1 MNRLFPCRSGT
12 RRRRIVTRT
21 SRSTLRA
28 GLLVAAA
35 ALAFM
40 TSACRQDMHNQA
52 KYRPLRETPF
62 FADHRTSRPLIPGTV
77 ARGKLGDDKLLTTG
91 RDGDKSSDVFPFP
104 VTAEVLAR
112 GRERFN
118 IYCTPCHGRTG
129 DGRGM
134 VVQRGYKQPPAL
146 YDPRLR
152 DLNVGYF
159 FNVITSGFGV
169 MPSYAPQVPVNDR
182 WAIISYIRALQLS
195 RNAKFDDLTQEE
207 KSRLTKESSGG

>member
-1 MNRLFPCRSGT
+1 M
-12 RRRRIVTRT
+12 
-21 SRSTLRA
+21 RA
-28 GLLVAAA
+28 GLLAAA
-35 ALAFM
+35 ALACVS

-62 FADHRTSRPLIPGTV
+62 FADHRSARPLIAGTI
-77 ARGKLGDDKLLTTG
+77 ARGKLGEDRLLTTG
-91 RDGDKSSDVFPFP
+91 RDGDKPSDVFPFP
-104 VTAEVLAR
+104 VTTEVVAR

-118 IYCTPCHGRTG
+118 IYCAPCHARTG

-134 VVQRGYKQPPAL
+134 IVQRGYKQPPSFH
-146 YDPRLR
+146 DQRLR
-152 DLNVGYF
+152 DISVGYL
-159 FNVITSGFGV
+159 FNVITAGFGV

-195 RNAKFDDLTQEE
+195 RNASIEDLTLEE

>member
-1 MNRLFPCRSGT
+1 M
-12 RRRRIVTRT
+12 
-21 SRSTLRA
+21 RA
-28 GLLVAAA
+28 GLLAAA
-35 ALAFM
+35 ALACVS

-62 FADHRTSRPLIPGTV
+62 FADHRSARPLIAGTI
-77 ARGKLGDDKLLTTG
+77 ARGKLGEDKLLTTG
-91 RDGDKSSDVFPFP
+91 RDGDKPSDVFPFP
-104 VTAEVLAR
+104 VTIEVVAR

-118 IYCTPCHGRTG
+118 IYCAPCHARTG

-134 VVQRGYKQPPAL
+134 IVQRGYKQPPSFH
-146 YDPRLR
+146 DQRLR
-152 DLNVGYF
+152 DISVGYL
-159 FNVITSGFGV
+159 FNVITAGFGV

-195 RNAKFDDLTQEE
+195 RNASIEDLTLEE